1 MQFSKEI
8 KNITL
13 YLLIFG
19 IGCLFIPNVYVWGNS
34 DRDCWITWSNYI
46 GHNGI
51 QNIYKLGAD
60 YPPLWHYFLWLFSK
74 FNTSESIF
82 LNVVYLK
89 YFVFFFEVLGIFTIY
104 KILLFHK
111 VKYANTLPLLILIN
125 IAFWYNNFLFGQIDG
140 IHSVLAFISITFAL
154 LNKPIFSFMFLV
166 LCINFKFQGI
176 IFLPIILLVNYN
188 NVRGYSF
195 LKILS
200 LVIPSLLLQVL
211 IFMPF
216 ILSGNLKLAI
226 NSFTESL
233 GRFPVVNMGAYNIWW
248 LLLDNPQAI
257 NDNNGIFGFSY
268 NTYGMLVFFALSG
281 LVLLPFGLKSLNVF
295 TKNLNV
301 EFSFVNIFQ
310 ATVLIILIFFYF
322 NTQMASRYSHPVILF
337 AGTLAILRKDYLRFF
352 LVSLAV
358 FLNMEGASKILKG
371 NIADFE
377 IFLFQPWFVSLIFLI
392 VIGLY
397 FWDYLK
403 IINQSY
409 TRSHT

>member
-1 MQFSKEI
+1 
-8 KNITL
+8 
-13 YLLIFG
+13 
-19 IGCLFIPNVYVWGNS
+19 
-34 DRDCWITWSNYI
+34 
-46 GHNGI
+46 
-51 QNIYKLGAD
+51 
-60 YPPLWHYFLWLFSK
+60 
-74 FNTSESIF
+74 
-82 LNVVYLK
+82 
-89 YFVFFFEVLGIFTIY
+89 
-104 KILLFHK
+104 
-111 VKYANTLPLLILIN
+111 
-125 IAFWYNNFLFGQIDG
+125 
-140 IHSVLAFISITFAL
+140 
-154 LNKPIFSFMFLV
+154 MFLV

-216 ILSGNLKLAI
+216 ILSGNVKLAI

-281 LVLLPFGLKSLNVF
+281 LVLLPFGLKSLNIF
-295 TKNLNV
+295 TKNLNI